1 MNHTGGNNYSYDSY
15 HGQLFHN
22 SFENISN
29 INAINT
35 SYLDEKT
42 NIVNPF
48 KSQPSLVTA
57 NPALPPCCSYHK
69 LFTPLSPPSDNL
81 LRNPF
86 PPGLDDI
93 TGKTYSFRF
102 TFAVNSEHSL
112 FHSCKVNNQFKIF
125 QK

>member
-1 MNHTGGNNYSYDSY
+1 MNHTGGNNYAYDSY
-15 HGQLFHN
+15 HGQLFH
-22 SFENISN
+22 SSSENIS
-29 INAINT
+29 IINT
-35 SYLDEKT
+35 INTLYLDELT

-69 LFTPLSPPSDNL
+69 LLTPLSPPTDNL

-102 TFAVNSEHSL
+102 TFAANSEHSL
-112 FHSCKVNNQFKIF
+112 FQCCKVNSPFKIL
-125 QK
+125 Q